1 MEPNTATVTRL
12 LGRLY
17 DAAAS
22 PERWPE
28 FLQDFRQTGNAD
40 MAYVLAVSPDNRSD
54 LSIQFGFDDAA
65 IDSYQRYFVN
75 RDPILSGFQDA
86 MAKYGD
92 WIGSSESVVANNQL
106 RRSELFNDFMQPLG
120 MAHHCG
126 ATLSGLEEG
135 TTAGICMMRS
145 DGAGAFDAEAIALLA
160 ILEPHVKRALAL
172 HKTLQTARME
182 GALLRQ
188 SLETVDLAIISVD
201 GNGEVLNITQAAR
214 NILDARDGL
223 VLERKHVQASNSAEH
238 ARLSD
243 LMSGAVS
250 TGSGSG
256 LWRTVRCSRTTA
268 PQAGRAALWTPAAGG
283 AMLVSSRPPKRPL
296 QLVVTPFH
304 SSDAFLDARPC
315 ALIFLSDPDATP
327 ASRSSILRTLYGLSP
342 TECRLADFLVAG
354 NELKV
359 GAERLMITEQTA
371 RFHLKAIF
379 RKTGTNRQ
387 SDLLRL
393 ILGLPGI
400 I

>member
-1 MEPNTATVTRL
+1 MEPNTATVARL

-22 PERWPE
+22 PELWPE
-28 FLQDFRQTGNAD
+28 FLLDFQQTGNAD
-40 MAYVLAVSPDNRSD
+40 MAYVLAVNADSRSD
-54 LSIQFGFDDAA
+54 LSIQLGFDDAT
-65 IDSYQRYFVN
+65 IDSYNRYYVN

-86 MAKYGD
+86 MAKHGD

-106 RRSELFNDFMQPLG
+106 RRSELFNDFMQPLSV
-120 MAHHCG
+120 AHHCG

-135 TTAGICMMRS
+135 MTAGICMMRS
-145 DGAGAFDAEAIALLA
+145 DGAGAFGSEAIALLA

-182 GALLRQ
+182 GALLRR
-188 SLETVDLAIISVD
+188 SVETVDLAIISVD

-214 NILDARDGL
+214 NILDTRDGL
-223 VLERKHVQASNSAEH
+223 VVEHKQLRASNSTEQG
-238 ARLSD
+238 RLSD

-250 TGSGSG
+250 TGSGSRQ
-256 LWRTVRCSRTTA
+256 WRTVRCSRTTA

-283 AMLVSSRPPKRPL
+283 AMLISRRPPKRPL

-304 SSDAFLDARPC
+304 SSDAFLDAHPC
-315 ALIFLSDPDATP
+315 ALVFLSDPDAIP
-327 ASRSSILRTLYGLSP
+327 APRSSILRTLYGLSP
-342 TECRLADFLVAG
+342 TEGRLADLLAAG
-354 NELKV
+354 IELR
-359 GAERLMITEQTA
+359 AAADRLTMTAQTA
-371 RFHLKAIF
+371 RFHLKSIF

-387 SDLLRL
+387 TDLARL

-400 I
+400 V